1 MLLIVL
7 AIGLFAAEVKVHS
20 FGLLTIGGLV
30 AMILGAMMLVD
41 SPVPALRVDVWRLLP
56 VILAFAAFVIA
67 LVRLVVQAMRR
78 KPATGAEGLMGA
90 RGRAD
95 TAVAA
100 GEGWVIV
107 QGERW
112 KASAG
117 EPIAA
122 GEPVVVV
129 SMDDGLVLRV
139 RKGA

>member
-1 MLLIVL
+1 
-7 AIGLFAAEVKVHS
+7 
-20 FGLLTIGGLV
+20 
-30 AMILGAMMLVD
+30 MILGAMMLVD
-41 SPVPALRVDVWRLLP
+41 SPAPALRVDVWRLMP
-56 VILAFAAFVIA
+56 VILAFAFFVGA
-67 LVRLVVQAMRR
+67 LVRLVIQSQRR
-78 KPATGAEGLMGA
+78 KPATGSEGLVGA

-95 TAVAA
+95 AAFPA

-122 GEPVVVV
+122 GDPVIVV
-129 SMDDGLVLRV
+129 SMDEGLVLRV